1 MNNLDYAKRVV
12 MLLKDKQQLE
22 ATAMPRLAGQ
32 REEMVLPE
40 PKSRVIWGDWDDGK
54 TALWALG
61 P

>member
-1 MNNLDYAKRVV
+1 